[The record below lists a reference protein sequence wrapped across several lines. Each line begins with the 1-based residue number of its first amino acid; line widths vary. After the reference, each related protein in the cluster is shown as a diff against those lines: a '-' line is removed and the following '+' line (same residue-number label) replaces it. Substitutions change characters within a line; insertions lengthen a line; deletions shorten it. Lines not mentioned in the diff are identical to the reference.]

1 MTEHQAQSPHPV
13 IHFPR
18 RLGALLYDTLVL
30 AALWMAA
37 TAPLLALTGGE
48 AITGGAVWLFRLYL
62 LLIAGAFFGWFWTH
76 GGQTLGM
83 RAWRAK
89 LETRDG
95 LAVNW
100 RRAGLR
106 FLAALLSI
114 ACGGLGYLWALADRD
129 RLTWHDRLS
138 ATRVVVISVKD
149 MDRAAQA

>member
-1 MTEHQAQSPHPV
+1 M
-13 IHFPR
+13 
-18 RLGALLYDTLVL
+18 YDTLVL

-37 TAPLLALTGGE
+37 TAPLLVLTGGE
-48 AITGGAVWLFRLYL
+48 AISGVLVWLFRLYL
-62 LLIAGAFFGWFWTH
+62 LVIAATFFGWFWTH

-95 LAVNW
+95 LPVNW

-106 FLAALLSI
+106 FLAVLLSI

-138 ATRVVVISVKD
+138 ATRVVVISAEE
-149 MDRAAQA
+149 MQGAARA